1 MIKKNKITA
10 AMLLLG
16 MAGSILTGAGSCI
29 VKGAAEPGPLKVTH
43 HGVYNTA
50 LQELFE
56 TGAGALGRRTY
67 GTVSF

>member
-29 VKGAAEPGPLKVTH
+29 VKGAAEPEPLKVPH